1 MTGFM
6 CTLTAVTIVITGVY
20 KDYAGSTSGVEMTS
34 SAIQS
39 VIPFFPKLLA
49 AIVLLYAL
57 STLLAWAYYG
67 QKSWNYLVGEGKK
80 RTLTF
85 QFIYCAFIV
94 IGSVMNVTS
103 VINITDAMMIAMS
116 VPNIIA
122 MYILAPEVKKD
133 LKAYCQKY
141 KVGKLVNKKWIEE
154 AELAKV
160 PAVVAETIVEEKE
173 IGDSKCQIK

>member
-20 KDYAGSTSGVEMTS
+20 KQFAGSTSGVEMTS

-67 QKSWNYLVGEGKK
+67 QNLG
-80 RTLTF
+80 TT
-85 QFIYCAFIV
+85 
-94 IGSVMNVTS
+94 
-103 VINITDAMMIAMS
+103 
-116 VPNIIA
+116 
-122 MYILAPEVKKD
+122 
-133 LKAYCQKY
+133 
-141 KVGKLVNKKWIEE
+141 
-154 AELAKV
+154 
-160 PAVVAETIVEEKE
+160 
-173 IGDSKCQIK
+173 

>member
-1 MTGFM
+1 
-6 CTLTAVTIVITGVY
+6 
-20 KDYAGSTSGVEMTS
+20 
-34 SAIQS
+34 
-39 VIPFFPKLLA
+39 
-49 AIVLLYAL
+49 
-57 STLLAWAYYG
+57 
-67 QKSWNYLVGEGKK
+67 
-80 RTLTF
+80 
-85 QFIYCAFIV
+85 
-94 IGSVMNVTS
+94 MNVTS